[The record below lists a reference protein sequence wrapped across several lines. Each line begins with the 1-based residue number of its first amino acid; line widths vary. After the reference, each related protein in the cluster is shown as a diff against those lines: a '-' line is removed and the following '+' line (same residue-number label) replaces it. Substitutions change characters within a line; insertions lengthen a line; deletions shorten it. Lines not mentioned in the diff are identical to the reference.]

1 MPRYKK
7 VNGERV
13 QLTDAEETARDAEEK
28 VFSDGYSARKMT
40 QIRRKRNLL
49 LAETDWWAS
58 SDVSDSFTDARK
70 KYRTDLRNL
79 PSTISDPTATVTWPT
94 KPD

>member
-7 VNGERV
+7 VNGERI
-13 QLTDAEETARDAEEK
+13 QLTDAEETARNAEEK
-28 VFSDGYSARKMT
+28 VFSDGYSARKIT

-70 KYRTDLRNL
+70 KYRIDLRNF
-79 PSTISDPTATVTWPT
+79 PSTISDTTADITWPT

>member
-7 VNGERV
+7 VNGERI
-13 QLTDAEETARDAEEK
+13 QLTDAEETARNAEEK
-28 VFSDGYSARKMT
+28 VFSDGYSARKMA
-40 QIRRKRNLL
+40 QIRLKRNSL
-49 LAETDWWAS
+49 LAATDWWAS

-70 KYRTDLRNL
+70 KYRIDLRNF
-79 PSTISDPTATVTWPT
+79 PSTISDPTADITWPT